1 MTSKFKF
8 YNEIST
14 YLNPEKLQD
23 YIIDV
28 NDTSVF
34 INDYASYQDNFNIFK
49 TKKNKV
55 VKINLP
61 LLDTKITKPQKLSV
75 VQSKQKATAE
85 AYTAEERNII
95 DLKGLDDIDISKIRE
110 GRVRKDSEVYSVNE
124 LKQIARRLKINV
136 PTNKKELVDAILL
149 QLKIIGK
156 LK

>member
-8 YNEIST
+8 YNEISS

-28 NDTSVF
+28 NDTTVF
-34 INDYASYQDNFNIFK
+34 INDYASYQDNFNSFK
-49 TKKNKV
+49 RRKDKV

-61 LLDTKITKPQKLSV
+61 LLDTKIAKPQKLSV
-75 VQSKQKATAE
+75 VLSKQKATAE